1 MAIIGDEIRNYVAQQ
16 INVRQAIH
24 GLGAGQALDNVRPDV
39 VINVLNSNTSWVKLA
54 SGVSVASSK
63 LTEIGVDTALD
74 GLKLA
79 KRYVLNAGF
88 SKYEETKLG
97 GRLTQREG
105 FLPQETNSSY
115 TYGTYGYSPMPGI
128 ISADIKALNRGSI
141 KKATVKIKINN
152 KEQFDIIDLLY
163 FRLGYTVLLEW
174 GNSLYFNNSVKKDNV
189 RETII
194 DNESYFFNSTFGGS
208 DSYVSIL
215 PKIENYRDKYAGNY
229 DGLLGK
235 ISNFQWSFNKDG
247 SYDAE
252 ITIIS
257 LGDVVESLKTNIS
270 TDRGLSQ
277 FIITSGGSS
286 ITSPSNPP
294 TTATTAEEQPDILED
309 NKDANAIASMLWVW
323 KWVNRDAIGQTIATG
338 KIENIL
344 SGGSSPVVGSFL
356 NPSGATISTTTTQY
370 KFYYKV
376 AQKNTSNYIDLASAF
391 PEEAKNYPDI
401 PPVTFTA
408 DELKED
414 PNSFTGVSFIDLDA
428 ISKKEQEFENAL
440 GSKKEI
446 KKTKTEIFY
455 GGNGTTSV
463 QDIEVTYVVSVF
475 SEKLANSTQNVS
487 TDSPIKDFGNKDAF
501 WLNSAPKFP
510 LYLRLGALLEY
521 LQNNVLPKIDT
532 NQTNYASKPP
542 IFKIDSNVFNNIM
555 YSLPN
560 QISLDPRVCIVK
572 NKDFSSAN
580 SAGTVKEQ
588 FFRGLLNFRTSDST
602 GTNVHPNKAYMMN
615 IYLNFNFILESLNSA
630 ADERGDTNTF
640 SFLQNIC
647 NGINKALGGINNIEP
662 VMDEETNTLRL
673 QDTTPIPGDNT
684 SPSYILQLYG
694 YERLGGNQYISN
706 FIRKIDLKT
715 AITPEYATMITV
727 GATAGGYVKGTEATA
742 FSRWN
747 EGLIDR
753 FKEKFTPGNEV
764 SKPDASGVDEAV
776 TNYVEKMINISKY
789 PATLGFLP
797 TTETGGNGFG
807 DESTDA
813 IESNLSVGTEYFK
826 YLISSQKNQQGG
838 TVGFIPFKLG
848 FTMDGLSGM
857 KIYNKLHI
865 NTSFLPKA
873 YGNTL
878 DLIVTGVSHKLSNN
892 DWETEIEATVIPK
905 TTSVA
910 ETPITVGDIQE
921 TVVQV
926 AQSAP
931 STTSPT
937 ITSCSGIPRSNGL
950 NPQERRI
957 LKERN
962 IDLLNY
968 RNTPNTDEGVI
979 NFIRGKNE
987 GGYFHP
993 INYYSYDKPQV
1004 THQDLGPG
1012 VSGETLWGEDRVA
1025 GGGRSTPKKRE
1036 FWSIVDKYSG
1046 FGPLAE
1052 TNFTHGKKSSIWK
1065 KKKAPDGKDFLVYK
1079 NRGWSKNTLKDINQL
1094 PNFKGRNVNIAQFK
1108 KDLKRLL
1115 QLKYEIPADS
1125 FYQQLDKNFSSYP
1138 QLKNLILSDVR
1149 TRYMWYRA
1157 RYNGGKYFED
1167 YAINLIKVWNSGERN
1182 LDKLIC
1188 ADLTYRYNYNKGK
1201 TYESDILRTVDYVI
1215 PNR

>member
-1 MAIIGDEIRNYVAQQ
+1 MAIIGDEIRDYVSSQ
-16 INVRQAIH
+16 INVRQVIH
-24 GLGAGQALDNVRPDV
+24 GTGAGQTLDTLRPDT

-54 SGVSVASSK
+54 SGVSVAASK

-74 GLKLA
+74 GLDLA
-79 KRYVLNAGF
+79 KQYVLNAGF
-88 SKYEETKLG
+88 SKYEEGKNAAGETT
-97 GRLTQREG
+97 GRLTQRDG
-105 FLPQETNSSY
+105 FLPQYADSSY
-115 TYGTYGYSPMPGI
+115 TYGSYGYSPMPGI

-152 KEQFDIIDLLY
+152 KEQFNIIDLLY

-174 GNSLYFNNSVKKDNV
+174 GNSM
-189 RETII
+189 
-194 DNESYFFNSTFGGS
+194 FFNSKFQKKIVRNTLIDDPNLFFNSSFGGS
-208 DSYVSIL
+208 DSYISIL
-215 PKIENYRDKYAGNY
+215 PKIEEYRNTYNGNY

-286 ITSPSNPP
+286 ITPPSNPP
-294 TTATTAEEQPDILED
+294 TTTTTAEEQPDILED

-323 KWVNRDAIGQTIATG
+323 KWVNRDAIGQTITTG

-414 PNSFTGVSFIDLDA
+414 PDSFTGVSFIDLDA

-487 TDSPIKDFGNKDAF
+487 TDSPIKNFSNKDAF

-602 GTNVHPNKAYMMN
+602 RTNVHPNKAYMMN

-694 YERLGGNQYISN
+694 YERLGENQYISN

-878 DLIVTGVSHKLSNN
+878 DLIVTGVSHKLAKN
-892 DWETEIEATVIPK
+892 DWETDIEATVIPK
-905 TTSVA
+905 TNELKDLVITAAVNTAAITQAVA
-910 ETPITVGDIQE
+910 
-921 TVVQV
+921 
-926 AQSAP
+926 
-931 STTSPT
+931 
-937 ITSCSGIPRSNGL
+937 
-950 NPQERRI
+950 
-957 LKERN
+957 
-962 IDLLNY
+962 
-968 RNTPNTDEGVI
+968 
-979 NFIRGKNE
+979 
-987 GGYFHP
+987 
-993 INYYSYDKPQV
+993 
-1004 THQDLGPG
+1004 
-1012 VSGETLWGEDRVA
+1012 A
-1025 GGGRSTPKKRE
+1025 GGG
-1036 FWSIVDKYSG
+1036 G
-1046 FGPLAE
+1046 
-1052 TNFTHGKKSSIWK
+1052 K
-1065 KKKAPDGKDFLVYK
+1065 KKKGKDIPPKTDKLCGLANYK
-1079 NRGWSKNTLKDINQL
+1079 NVDKVYPKSVNWYGSAPVVVTASKLPSVSVNLKTVPVVARKKTTYTSKQVVEAAKTTLNRMAPNASEKNKKLIISAALAIAISEQSLSGYNHNLTGVEASGFQVFSSSDVVGKTVLNEGNETGKVKEYYAFKDVATGLIPVL
-1094 PNFKGRNVNIAQFK
+1094 STI
-1108 KDLKRLL
+1108 LKRNMFATGGTANEFAWRYFRDWNGYGARTTAHYALPSN
-1115 QLKYEIPADS
+1115 QKTPKGVKGYDS
-1125 FYQQLDKNFSSYP
+1125 DDCIIISNVES
-1138 QLKNLILSDVR
+1138 
-1149 TRYMWYRA
+1149 T
-1157 RYNGGKYFED
+1157 
-1167 YAINLIKVWNSGERN
+1167 
-1182 LDKLIC
+1182 
-1188 ADLTYRYNYNKGK
+1188 YNKAVK
-1201 TYESDILRTVDYVI
+1201 SVNQYY
-1215 PNR
+1215 

>member
-105 FLPQETNSSY
+105 FLPQEANSSY

-286 ITSPSNPP
+286 ITPPSNPP
-294 TTATTAEEQPDILED
+294 TTTTTAEEQPDILED

-414 PNSFTGVSFIDLDA
+414 PDSFTGVSFIDLDA

-878 DLIVTGVSHKLSNN
+878 DLIVTGVSHKLAKN
-892 DWETEIEATVIPK
+892 DWETDIEATVIPK
-905 TTSVA
+905 TSGLTDLVITAAVSTAAITQAVA
-910 ETPITVGDIQE
+910 ASGG
-921 TVVQV
+921 V
-926 AQSAP
+926 AGKV
-931 STTSPT
+931 TD
-937 ITSCSGIPRSNGL
+937 CSGIPASSGL
-950 NPQERRI
+950 SKS
-957 LKERN
+957 LKRAVKASDN
-962 IDLLNY
+962 TNAKAINY
-968 RNTPNTDEGVI
+968 VL
-979 NFIRGKNE
+979 KLE

-993 INYYSYDKPQV
+993 THAWNSDGTFRSTYSF
-1004 THQDLGPG
+1004 GN
-1012 VSGETLWGEDRVA
+1012 SGETLWGIDRAAGKQEFSEVA
-1025 GGGRSTPKKRE
+1025 SIKKAAVA
-1036 FWSIVDKYSG
+1036 FWKEIDGLSG
-1046 FGPLAE
+1046 FGKYKSLNQTVKKKEWDIKRYPRPAGSWAHYKDPGFTPGTTLAKNATIILETRFEELMSSKSSGFGGHPLYNIVKNDGRLLFMYWRARWNGPGFFQDFSKNLKKKYNAGE
-1052 TNFTHGKKSSIWK
+1052 TNI
-1065 KKKAPDGKDFLVYK
+1065 
-1079 NRGWSKNTLKDINQL
+1079 
-1094 PNFKGRNVNIAQFK
+1094 
-1108 KDLKRLL
+1108 
-1115 QLKYEIPADS
+1115 
-1125 FYQQLDKNFSSYP
+1125 
-1138 QLKNLILSDVR
+1138 
-1149 TRYMWYRA
+1149 
-1157 RYNGGKYFED
+1157 
-1167 YAINLIKVWNSGERN
+1167 
-1182 LDKLIC
+1182 DKLIC
-1188 ADLTYRYNYNKGK
+1188 FDLTYRYNYNSEDKWKQGISK
-1201 TYESDILRTVDYVI
+1201 IKDMLDFN
-1215 PNR
+1215 P